1 MKHGAAISAALAALV
16 SLWASPALAEPEGE
30 ITYIV
35 QRDDT
40 LYDLAREYLLDPRSM
55 SEVRFANHLRDP
67 RRLQIG
73 QPIKIPRRLLKY
85 EPVELTLQSFSGSV
99 SLSRSGRELA
109 TEIGQALRE
118 GSVISTGANGFA
130 AIGGKDG
137 ALVTIPSN
145 SRLQIVDARR
155 YTINGKIDVRIKV
168 LKGRGEIKAPSLDG
182 EARFRVGTPI
192 AVTAVRGTEFRVAY
206 VEESERSLAEVI
218 EGEVAVSRGDQSI
231 IASEGEGVAARRDG
245 GLATEKLLPA
255 PDVDEDGKT
264 QTGALVEFT
273 IQEVEDAIAYRTQ
286 VARDAGF
293 IEIIDQALGTAATVT
308 FADIE
313 DGRYFVRSRGV
324 AASGVEGFSQPYTFR
339 RKRLGADAGAET
351 SPIADAFKFGW
362 RVDGRGQSFHAFQ
375 LWNNQNPSSLLVDE
389 VALRDTAI
397 LIGDLPAGS
406 YAWRVGTF
414 QIDDGE
420 PIKVWTPVQEFA
432 VSE

>member
-1 MKHGAAISAALAALV
+1 MSFRRAATALSLSLV
-16 SLWASPALAEPEGE
+16 SVWAPAAFAAPDGHV
-30 ITYIV
+30 TYTV
-35 QRDDT
+35 QENDT
-40 LYDLAREYLLDPRSM
+40 LYDLGQTYLLDPRQM
-55 SEVRFANHLRDP
+55 REVRLDNQIRDP
-67 RRLQIG
+67 RLLQIG
-73 QPIKIPRRLLKY
+73 QKIEIPRRLLKF
-85 EPVELTLQSFSGSV
+85 EPVELVLQSFSGPV
-99 SLSRSGRELA
+99 NLEGPNGQLKV
-109 TEIGQALRE
+109 EIGQRLLE
-118 GSVISTGANGFA
+118 GQIITTDAKGFA
-130 AIGGKDG
+130 SIGGEDG

-206 VEESERSLAEVI
+206 VEDDGLSLAEVV
-218 EGEVAVSRGDQSI
+218 EGEVAVRRVDQSVV
-231 IASEGEGVAARRDG
+231 ASEGEGVAARRVGD
-245 GLATEKLLPA
+245 LATENLLPA
-255 PDVDEDGKT
+255 PDLDEGGRI
-264 QTGALVEFT
+264 QTDALVEFA
-273 IQEVEDAIAYRTQ
+273 IEEVDDAAAYRTQ
-286 VARDAGF
+286 LARDAGF

-324 AASGVEGFSQPYTFR
+324 AASGVEGFSKPYTFR

-362 RVDGRGQSFHAFQ
+362 RVNGRGQSYHAFQ
-375 LWNNQNPSSLLVDE
+375 LWDNQNPSSLLVDE
-389 VALRDTAI
+389 VALQDTAI